1 VLRFVFR
8 FTFALAFAIVAVAN
22 IAGQSGPADVVVR
35 AASYVARYYERAQ
48 SLLAT
53 EVVIISP
60 LERGMDHE
68 GYVWRMTNE
77 VRFEPGSAAAPPRI
91 TRRLLVAQP
100 PALGP
105 PFQND
110 CLEPTSFSVDPL
122 VLLLPANR
130 PKFRFSTGRMENLGG
145 IRTQR
150 VDFRPLTREPAD
162 VYWHG
167 RCGII
172 RSVGSTRGQFW
183 VDPANGDVLRYQDE
197 LPDSINVPG
206 PPDKGA
212 PRSFTL
218 QRFDTTVD
226 YKRFAFTEPE
236 ETLLLPARVETV
248 SAVHG
253 TAVPRVRIVRTF
265 SEYRRFLGSARIIE

>member
-1 VLRFVFR
+1 MLRSV
-8 FTFALAFAIVAVAN
+8 FTFTFGVLFATVVVAN
-22 IAGQSGPADVVVR
+22 IAGQPGEADIVVR
-35 AASYVARYYERAQ
+35 AGAYVERYYERAQ

-53 EVVIISP
+53 EVVIVSP
-60 LERGMDHE
+60 MERGMDHE

-77 VRFEPGSAAAPPRI
+77 VRFEPGSATASPRI
-91 TRRLLVAQP
+91 TRRLLVAKP

-122 VLLLPANR
+122 VLLLPAER
-130 PKFRFSTGRMENLGG
+130 ARFRFSTGRMENVGG
-145 IRTQR
+145 VRTQR

-162 VYWHG
+162 VYWQG

-172 RSVGSTRGQFW
+172 RSVGSTRGQVW
-183 VDPANGDVLRYQDE
+183 VNPSNGEVLRYQDE
-197 LPDSINVPG
+197 LPDAVRLPG

-226 YKRFAFTEPE
+226 YQRFAFTEPE
-236 ETLLLPARVETV
+236 ETLLLPARVESV

-253 TAVPRVRIVRTF
+253 SGVPRIRIVRTF
-265 SEYRRFLGSARIIE
+265 SDYRRFLGSARIIE